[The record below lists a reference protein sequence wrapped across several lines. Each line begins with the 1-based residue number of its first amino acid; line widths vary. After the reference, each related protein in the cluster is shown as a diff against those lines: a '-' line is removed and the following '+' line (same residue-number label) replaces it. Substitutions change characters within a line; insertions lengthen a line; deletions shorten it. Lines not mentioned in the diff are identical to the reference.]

1 MPATKIGIV
10 YARGS
15 GILRRWIVPD
25 NDADLIASHPVSPGE
40 AMILTDAALIPKDPA
55 LAQAFVENAITR
67 VTGKAVPSPRCA
79 VINALGSVESVIMAD
94 PALDN
99 VPGKTL
105 MLHADAV
112 PGWKMVAGALTAPA
126 LDVQIDPVAAVKP

>member
-25 NDADLIASHPVSPGE
+25 NDADLIASHPVSSGE
-40 AMILTDAALIPKDPA
+40 AMILVDRANVPGDPA

-67 VTGKAVPSPRCA
+67 VTGKPVPSARCA
-79 VINALGSVESVIMAD
+79 IVDKDGNVVGSQMAD

-112 PGWKMVAGALTAPA
+112 PGWKTVAGVLAPPVP
-126 LDVQIDPVAAVKP
+126 DVPIDPVAVMKP